1 MKCVEIYFAEDGT
14 MSVAVEQDVMEKA
27 PDEQNEQRQPVKSLD
42 EVMQILQAVQQD
54 GQPQE
59 GAEMPEAEPQG
70 EGFEQGFKGVR
81 GGGLGGPM

>member
-14 MSVAVEQDVMEKA
+14 MSVSVEQDVMEDS
-27 PDEQNEQRQPVKSLD
+27 PDEKGEQRQPVKSLD
-42 EVMQILQAVQQD
+42 EVMQILQAVQQ
-54 GQPQE
+54 E
-59 GAEMPEAEPQG
+59 GGAMPEQEMAPEDTG